1 MSSKNMIW
9 SFTVMT
15 VKNLFRRKIR
25 SWLTIIGIVIGIAAV
40 VSLISLGQGMQNA
53 IMEEFEALGTDKIF
67 VFPKGGF
74 AYGMGGEVKLG
85 ESDMDAIERVGGV
98 DSVAAM
104 FYNSGGKIEFNE
116 EVRYNFFIGMPMGE
130 EQKLTDEIFRYYVDV
145 GRNLKKGDKYKVVL
159 GYNYANENVFD
170 KNIKLRDKVL
180 LNDVEFKV
188 IGFYEL
194 IGNPEDD
201 KNIYMTLE
209 TLQELIDAPDEVN
222 YVIAKVKAG
231 LDVESV
237 SESIKKELRDYR
249 DLEEGK
255 EDFTVQT
262 PLELLESFNTILLIV
277 QIVLI
282 GIAAISLVVGGIG
295 IMNTMYTAVL
305 ERTRE
310 IGIMKALGAE
320 NHDIFILFLIESGIL
335 GVAGG
340 IIGLIL
346 GVLASLGVSAL
357 VTSMGVTLV
366 QAAFPWYLT
375 IGSVVFAFVVGSI
388 SGVFPALQASKLQ
401 PVEAMR
407 HE

>member
-1 MSSKNMIW
+1 M
-9 SFTVMT
+9 MT
-15 VKNLFRRKIR
+15 IKNLFSRKLR
-25 SWLTIIGIVIGIAAV
+25 SWLTMIGIFIGIAAV
-40 VSLISLGQGMQNA
+40 VSLISLGQGMQAA

-74 AYGMGGEVKLG
+74 AYGMGGEVKLDD
-85 ESDMDAIERVGGV
+85 SDMDVVRRVRGI

-104 FYNSGGKIEFNE
+104 FYNSGGKIEFND

-159 GYNYANENVFD
+159 GYNYANKNVFD
-170 KNIKLRDKVL
+170 KNIKLRDKIL

-209 TLQELIDAPDEVN
+209 VLQDLISAPDEVN
-222 YVIAKVKAG
+222 YVLAKVKTGVDIEFAA
-231 LDVESV
+231 
-237 SESIKKELRDYR
+237 ESIKKELRDHR
-249 DLEEGK
+249 DVEEGK

-277 QIVLI
+277 QVVLI
-282 GIAAISLVVGGIG
+282 GIACISLLVGGIG
-295 IMNTMYTAVL
+295 IMNTMYTSVL
-305 ERTRE
+305 ERTNE
-310 IGIMKALGAE
+310 IGIMKAIGAE
-320 NHDIFILFLIESGIL
+320 NHDIFIIFLIESGIL

-340 IIGLIL
+340 IIGLVL
-346 GVLASLGVSAL
+346 GVLASLGVSAMI
-357 VTSMGVTLV
+357 TSMGVTLIKAV
-366 QAAFPWYLT
+366 FPWYLT
-375 IGSVVFAFVVGSI
+375 IGSIIFSFVVGSI
-388 SGVFPALQASKLQ
+388 SGVFPALQASRLQ

-407 HE
+407 QE